1 MSEGLSNTLPPV
13 DWAMPQDEPLTE
25 LERQMERGSQF
36 TQAALRE
43 VIERLSTV
51 EANLTKVVGFLS
63 GSEAESEAESG
74 EDGPEVALVEAPAD
88 AAGAASAEEPG
99 ADQGDRDEE
108 IEGLSGQMRAS
119 WPAIALATE
128 PEGAE
133 PRVEVNCDERM
144 HICHAVCC
152 KLNFALTAEE
162 VESGKVKWDLGFP
175 YFIRHGSNSYCS
187 HNDTA
192 TGRCNVYADR
202 PGVCRRFSCAHDTR
216 IWKDFDNM
224 VLNEEWIRDNLA
236 ERGRIVIR
244 APLPLMDVKHGQGT
258 SANGSASAG
267 CDNGLAQA

>member
-1 MSEGLSNTLPPV
+1 MSEAPSNTLPPV

-36 TQAALRE
+36 TQAALRD

-51 EANLTKVVGFLS
+51 EANLNKIVGFLS
-63 GSEAESEAESG
+63 GSEAEPDEEEGPESVEEAETG
-74 EDGPEVALVEAPAD
+74 DD
-88 AAGAASAEEPG
+88 AEEM
-99 ADQGDRDEE
+99 
-108 IEGLSGQMRAS
+108 EGLSARMRVN
-119 WPAIALATE
+119 WPAVALATD
-128 PEGAE
+128 PEDAE
-133 PRVEVNCDERM
+133 ARVEVNCDERM

-244 APLPLMDVKHGQGT
+244 APLPLMDVKHVGGEA
-258 SANGSASAG
+258 SNGHSPSAG
-267 CDNGLAQA
+267 CGNGFSQA